1 MLKVDDNFV
10 KLWTNYK
17 NCYRIYFKEEVL
29 GMPVITIEMG
39 NKWKIE
45 TAVSVKNIVMEEIK
59 NAFNLKS
66 TDRNIKVTRY
76 DQDLF
81 ELNDPYEIFIEIQL
95 IKGRETS
102 FKRDLYNSIVTAI
115 EEKTLFKRENVF
127 IFLNEQPAENWGIK
141 GGFIASDL

>member
-1 MLKVDDNFV
+1 
-10 KLWTNYK
+10 
-17 NCYRIYFKEEVL
+17 
-29 GMPVITIEMG
+29 MPVITIEMG

-95 IKGRETS
+95 IEGREID
-102 FKRDLYNSIVTAI
+102 FKRDLYKSIVTAI

-127 IFLNEQPAENWGIK
+127 IFLNEQPPENWGIK
-141 GGFIASDL
+141 GGFIASDI

>member
-1 MLKVDDNFV
+1 
-10 KLWTNYK
+10 
-17 NCYRIYFKEEVL
+17 
-29 GMPVITIEMG
+29 MPVITIEMG

-45 TAVSVKNIVMEEIK
+45 TAVSVKNIVMEEVR

-95 IKGRETS
+95 IKGRETN
-102 FKRDLYNSIVTAI
+102 FKRDLYKSIVTAI

-127 IFLNEQPAENWGIK
+127 IFLNEQPAENWGVK